1 MHAGILRKMKEGKTV
16 HEWCM
21 QHPWMTFIIVLHAIN
36 CIAAL
41 FGKDVSLIRFYNGK
55 PEEPEKEGKTD
66 DEAVSSDG

>member
-1 MHAGILRKMKEGKTV
+1 MRAGILRKMKEGVKMA
-16 HEWCM
+16 EWCM

-55 PEEPEKEGKTD
+55 PGKTKKEGKTD

>member
-1 MHAGILRKMKEGKTV
+1 MGRARAGILRKMEEGETV
-16 HEWCM
+16 TEWCM

-55 PEEPEKEGKTD
+55 PGKTKKEEEED
-66 DEAVSSDG
+66 SHEI

>member
-1 MHAGILRKMKEGKTV
+1 MSAGILRKMKEGETV

-21 QHPWMTFIIVLHAIN
+21 QHPWMTFIIVLYAIN

-55 PEEPEKEGKTD
+55 PEETKREEEED
-66 DEAVSSDG
+66 RHEI